1 MAKLQQVGT
10 TRPKARR
17 PPGARRSANDQLRQ
31 ELTDALQRHAAIAE
45 ELERVQAALKGSLEQ
60 QTATSEILKIIAN
73 SQSDVQPVF
82 DAIASSAKKLIGA
95 HSTTVFRFVD
105 GLAHLGAFTP
115 TTPEADAVLQSVLST
130 PVATAEPFTR
140 AHHGLPTQF
149 PDTENL
155 R

>member
-31 ELTDALQRHAAIAE
+31 ELTDALQRHAAIAG

-60 QTATSEILKIIAN
+60 QTATSEILKVIAN

-82 DAIASSAKKLIGA
+82 DAIASSAKKRCVPVRNRTFERAGPRA
-95 HSTTVFRFVD
+95 DFVKSWV
-105 GLAHLGAFTP
+105 G
-115 TTPEADAVLQSVLST
+115 
-130 PVATAEPFTR
+130 
-140 AHHGLPTQF
+140 
-149 PDTENL
+149 
-155 R
+155 